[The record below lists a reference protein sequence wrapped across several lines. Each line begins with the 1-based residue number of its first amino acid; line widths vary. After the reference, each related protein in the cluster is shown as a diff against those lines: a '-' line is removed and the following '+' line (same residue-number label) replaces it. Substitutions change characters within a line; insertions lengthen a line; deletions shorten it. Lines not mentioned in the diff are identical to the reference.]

1 MSVTVEQMASTLR
14 RRAESRAARASSRAE
29 ALLALMPEA
38 RHLLYDRY
46 GATSVVLFGSLAVG
60 DYRETSDVDIAVT
73 GLASIHYFA
82 ALTDLMN
89 LFAVPVDLVRLEEA
103 SSSLRERILAEG
115 RRL

>member
-1 MSVTVEQMASTLR
+1 MASTLR

-38 RHLLYDRY
+38 RHLLCDRY
-46 GATSVVLFGSLAVG
+46 SATSVVLFGSLAAG
-60 DYRETSDVDIAVT
+60 DCRDTSDVDLAVT
-73 GLASIHYFA
+73 GLASVQYFA

-89 LFAVPVDLVRLEEA
+89 LFGVPVDLVRLEEA
-103 SSSLRERILAEG
+103 SSSLKDRIVAEG